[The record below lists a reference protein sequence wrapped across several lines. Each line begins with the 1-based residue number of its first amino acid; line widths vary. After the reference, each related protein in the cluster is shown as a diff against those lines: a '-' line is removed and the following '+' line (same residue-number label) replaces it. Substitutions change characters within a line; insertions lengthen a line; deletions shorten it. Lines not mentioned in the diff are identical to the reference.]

1 MIPKYFDNKGR
12 LNDVVII
19 RSLAIIMVVAFHA
32 YYMMMVEGHFPA
44 SAQMYHSMYFNL
56 NCMILQFRM
65 PLFIFISGYLFSHL
79 ENDRGKYSTFKGLF
93 TNKFKRLIIPFFVFA
108 TVFMISINNFSWRPY
123 YAWGYEHLWFI
134 PMLFWCFV
142 FTRIQSFA
150 VWSKSSLWKIGMLS
164 VFLVFNI
171 IPQIQMPMLALPNFL
186 KWYFWFYFG
195 YQLYLKRDAVYH
207 ALNMHKIVFTIL
219 LISTFAICVLAK
231 CTLLNDNA
239 IHTWYTELGNI
250 AIVLLLWYWINN
262 LLINKLL
269 SGGGKNIRK
278 TQQIQLWHLCVP
290 QLASAVHDKQHSN
303 SFIWFRCYGDALSHL
318 VPSAVYRCILRSF
331 AGSKLASAKDP
342 CRALPNRVNSRAN
355 FRYDIAVIRLLCM

>member
-123 YAWGYEHLWFI
+123 YAWSYEHLWFI

-262 LLINKLL
+262 LLINKLS
-269 SGGGKNIRK
+269 SGGVK
-278 TQQIQLWHLCVP
+278 TFEKLNKY
-290 QLASAVHDKQHSN
+290 S
-303 SFIWFRCYGDALSHL
+303 YGIYVFHNWLQPFMISSTAIALFGLDAMAMHY
-318 VPSAVYRCILRSF
+318 PILFPLLFTVASF
-331 AGSKLASAKDP
+331 AVSLAVSWLLLKT
-342 CRALPNRVNSRAN
+342 RAGRFL
-355 FRYDIAVIRLLCM
+355 IG